1 MIIVKTSIDII
12 DILDKKTFIDIF
24 KKLLNVIGNNN
35 NKYFFIHYNNNN
47 NNKYKKITFAS

>member
-12 DILDKKTFIDIF
+12 DKKTFIDIF
-24 KKLLNVIGNNN
+24 KKLLNVIGNNNNN